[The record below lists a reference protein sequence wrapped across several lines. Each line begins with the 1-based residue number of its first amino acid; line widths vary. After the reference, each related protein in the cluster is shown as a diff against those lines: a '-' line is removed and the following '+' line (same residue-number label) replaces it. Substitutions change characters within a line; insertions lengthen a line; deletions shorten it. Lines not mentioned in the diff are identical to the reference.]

1 MKKMMRF
8 AAMAATMIA
17 LCVSCEEIK
26 NEGLEDDKNN
36 NENVDG
42 GGSEGEGGN
51 EEDVTPVSIDG
62 KQYVF
67 SFKYGGMYDATGVL
81 DLGVT
86 TEGFAMIL
94 MNLPAMTGED
104 YMPISMGNYEI
115 TATDATSG
123 TISIV
128 DPSDPSASEFVISYS
143 SAAESSVSLSC
154 TTEVMTLDNVSA
166 TVPAENII
174 INLGE

>member
-1 MKKMMRF
+1 MKKIMRF

-42 GGSEGEGGN
+42 GEEGG
-51 EEDVTPVSIDG
+51 EENVTPVSIDG

-81 DLGVT
+81 DLGVNM
-86 TEGFAMIL
+86 EGYAMIL
-94 MNLPAMTGED
+94 MNLPEMTGTD
-104 YMPISMGNYEI
+104 YMPISMGNYQI
-115 TATDATSG
+115 TVTDATSG

-128 DPSDPSASEFVISYS
+128 DPSDPSGSALEITY
-143 SAAESSVSLSC
+143 SAATESSVSLSC
-154 TTEVMTLDNVSA
+154 AFEIMSLDNVSA